1 FALIFSPRV
10 GCHSTS
16 DDSSAYRLVDK
27 VNSWDKQ
34 DHPISHLHLYLGRR
48 GWWDEQ
54 QEQAWRES
62 SRKMIILERIYGISG
77 AGELPQV
84 LEVFEQAER
93 EAKPPP
99 HLLFSD
105 VYLEMP
111 PRLRRQREELERHLE
126 TYGEHDP
133 LQQFQK

>member
-1 FALIFSPRV
+1 MDFPPHFSLIFPHFTLIFSLRI

-34 DHPISHLHLYLGRR
+34 DHPISRLHLYLGRR

-62 SRKMIILERIYGISG
+62 SRKM
-77 AGELPQV
+77 V

-99 HLLFSD
+99 HLLFSS